1 MLPDERVAAPL
12 AGGKLAPPA
21 AGLVVVEWKIDT
33 GGSDPPL
40 YIAPLHIH
48 HSDDEAWYVL
58 EGTLRFRLGD
68 DEVEAS
74 AGDAVMAPQGTV
86 HTFWNPR
93 PEVARYLLVMTARIS
108 ALIDA
113 MHAPGAP
120 QPDEVFRRHDS
131 ELIGW
136 P

>member
-1 MLPDERVAAPL
+1 MHVAPL
-12 AGGKLAPPA
+12 AGNPLAA
-21 AGLVVVEWKIDT
+21 EGAGIVLVEWRAEP
-33 GGSDPPL
+33 GGEDPPL

-74 AGDAVMAPQGTV
+74 AGDAVMAPRGTG

-120 QPDEVFRRHDS
+120 PPDEVFRRHDS